1 MRPLSRPQRI
11 AVGIWIV
18 VGTALWNGVFE
29 MMVVRGVK
37 EYLFRAALYEA
48 GRGPLT
54 PIPQVMDPAVYNATW
69 VATLWASIV
78 VLAGMLTVRLA
89 GRR

>member
-1 MRPLSRPQRI
+1 MKAQHSIGIPTRCEISAIGRI
-11 AVGIWIV
+11 SAITV
-18 VGTALWNGVFE
+18 
-29 MMVVRGVK
+29 
-37 EYLFRAALYEA
+37 RAALYEA

-78 VLAGMLTVRLA
+78 LLAAMLTIRLA
-89 GRR
+89 SRR